1 MFESLGL
8 HEPELSGNE
17 WKYVKECLDSGWV
30 SSAGKFVD
38 AFESE
43 IARYTGSKYAVSCV
57 NGSAALQLSLEIAGV
72 NLGDEV
78 IVPTITFIASVNAI
92 HHRGAHPVFM
102 DADQNANLD
111 VEKTI
116 QFLEEST
123 YRSSGFTFN
132 KRTGRRIRAL
142 MPVHVFGNLVKL
154 DELVKL
160 CRTLEI
166 IVVEDAAEAMGSF
179 FCEGPYQEAHAGT
192 VGQVGCLSFNGNKIM
207 TCGGG
212 GMIITNDKSLAEY
225 ARYLSTQARDDDITY
240 RHDESGYNFRLTNL
254 QAAVGLAQ
262 LERLPAFLESKSKLH
277 KRYQKR
283 LSESKKWRLLEPPQY
298 SQSNHWL
305 NVVSVQESS
314 SIRLLQEVD
323 RLLEAGITVRPVWR
337 PNHLQEPYRTEERYR
352 IDQAEEIVNRMLCV
366 PSSSGLSLTD
376 VDTVVDA
383 LMAS

>member
-142 MPVHVFGNLVKL
+142 MPVHVF
-154 DELVKL
+154 E
-160 CRTLEI
+160 
-166 IVVEDAAEAMGSF
+166 
-179 FCEGPYQEAHAGT
+179 
-192 VGQVGCLSFNGNKIM
+192 
-207 TCGGG
+207 
-212 GMIITNDKSLAEY
+212 
-225 ARYLSTQARDDDITY
+225 
-240 RHDESGYNFRLTNL
+240 
-254 QAAVGLAQ
+254 
-262 LERLPAFLESKSKLH
+262 
-277 KRYQKR
+277 
-283 LSESKKWRLLEPPQY
+283 SES
-298 SQSNHWL
+298 
-305 NVVSVQESS
+305 
-314 SIRLLQEVD
+314 
-323 RLLEAGITVRPVWR
+323 
-337 PNHLQEPYRTEERYR
+337 
-352 IDQAEEIVNRMLCV
+352 
-366 PSSSGLSLTD
+366 
-376 VDTVVDA
+376 
-383 LMAS
+383 